1 MLRRVGERSGRPAPD
16 RDLRPAG
23 YGPGVPESTLDRLR
37 AAIADPAR
45 LAPASR
51 TAGARL
57 VEVGPGHAVAT
68 VASAEVLPALGSAL
82 VLADFLLGAVVGT
95 CLPPGRRVSTL
106 SLHASVT
113 APGTGAL
120 TATARLGHLGTTA
133 VSHAEVCDAAGAPVA
148 TLSSR
153 CAVLPASGPPP
164 VAESAPAALAL
175 HVAPGVASAT
185 ADPGLANFG
194 STVQGGVLAT
204 VLAHA
209 LDAATG
215 GVELDVTFLRPVPT
229 DGTRFTAR
237 ATPVHAG
244 TRFAAGRAELRDAR
258 DRLAAIGVAG
268 RWLGD

>member
-1 MLRRVGERSGRPAPD
+1 VPA
-16 RDLRPAG
+16 
-23 YGPGVPESTLDRLR
+23 STLDRLR
-37 AAIADPAR
+37 AAVTDPTR

-57 VEVGPGHAVAT
+57 VEVEPGRVVAT
-68 VASAEVLPALGSAL
+68 LPSAEVLPPLGAAL

-95 CLPPGRRVSTL
+95 GLAPGLRVSTL
-106 SLHASVT
+106 SLHASVH

-120 TATARLGHLGTTA
+120 TATARLGHLGTTG
-133 VSHAEVCDAAGAPVA
+133 VSTAEVRGVDGSLVA

-153 CAVLPASGPPP
+153 CAVLPASAPPP
-164 VAESAPAALAL
+164 VAESSPTALAL
-175 HVAPGVASAT
+175 RVTPGVAVGT

-209 LDAATG
+209 LDAAAG
-215 GVELDVTFLRPVPT
+215 GVELDVTFVRPVPT
-229 DGTRFTAR
+229 DGAEFTAR

-244 TRFAAGRAELRDAR
+244 SRFAVGRAELRDAR
-258 DRLAAIGVAG
+258 DRLAAVGVAS
-268 RWLGD
+268 RWLGT